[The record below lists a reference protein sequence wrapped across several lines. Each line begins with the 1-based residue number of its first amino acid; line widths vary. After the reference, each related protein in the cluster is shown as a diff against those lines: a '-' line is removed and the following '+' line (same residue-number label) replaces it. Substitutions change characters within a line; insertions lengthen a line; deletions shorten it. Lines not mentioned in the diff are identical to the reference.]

1 MAKSFVINSARD
13 PAKDGELKRLFRQA
27 RVPFIWVAVFSLASN
42 LLMLAMPLYTLQV
55 LDRVMS
61 SFNFNTLLMLTIVTV
76 GCLVFY
82 GLFTAVR
89 GMVLARIG
97 EWLQAVLGPRLM
109 KIAVENSAC
118 GLPASASQFQR
129 EILAIKGFVTGAGI
143 TALFDAPWSII
154 FILVIYLINPVLGII
169 ALCGAFLLLGFG
181 VIVEYSTKK
190 PLDQSNE
197 LNMRSLNYAEI
208 TSRNAEAVEAMGMLP
223 TLVKNW
229 EVQNKESTDLQSIA
243 NNRSN
248 LLLSL
253 SRVLRMILQIAIIG
267 VGGWLAINGE
277 LTVGAMIGASILTG
291 RALAPF
297 ENAIAIWKQWI
308 AARDAYHRLEVA
320 LSDLPRL
327 RGTMEMPSPGGT
339 LRVENL
345 VYTPPKGNLPIIKG
359 VNFALNAHESLG
371 IIGPSAAGKST
382 LARLLMGILPPTHGS
397 VRLDGVD
404 IFQWNR
410 QDLGQYVGYLPQNV
424 ELFPGTIKD
433 NIARMDLEA
442 DPKAVFKA
450 AQLAGCH
457 EMILRLPMGY
467 ETEFSQYQLSLSPG
481 QRQRIGLARAL
492 YGDPS
497 FIVLDEPN
505 ANLDGEGEI
514 ALQQT
519 ILRMKQSQITF
530 VLVAHKPAIVHHVD
544 KILMLQ
550 DGTIK
555 DFGPRDQVLQKYVAS
570 STQQKRAAAA
580 KGE

>member
-1 MAKSFVINSARD
+1 MATARIVNPNRD
-13 PAKDGELKRLFRQA
+13 ETKDGRLRQLFLQA
-27 RVPFIWVAVFSLASN
+27 KIPFIWVAIFSLAAN

-61 SFNFNTLLMLTIVTV
+61 SYSFSTLLMLTIITV
-76 GCLVFY
+76 GCLVFFGMFT
-82 GLFTAVR
+82 GLRAAILT
-89 GMVLARIG
+89 RIG
-97 EWLQAVLGPRLM
+97 EWLQATLSPKLM
-109 KIAVENSAC
+109 RIAVENSAC
-118 GLPASASQFQR
+118 GIPASASQFQR
-129 EILAIKGFVTGAGI
+129 EILALKGFITGAGI
-143 TALFDAPWSII
+143 TSLFDAPWSVV
-154 FILVIYLINPVLGII
+154 FVLVIYMINPVLGFI
-169 ALCGAFLLLGFG
+169 ALSGAFMLLAFG
-181 VIVEYSTKK
+181 IVVEYSTKK
-190 PLDQSNE
+190 PLDKSHE

-208 TSRNAEAVEAMGMLP
+208 TSRNAETIEAMGMLD

-229 EVQNKESTDLQSIA
+229 QAQNKEAMDLQSIA

-248 LLLSL
+248 FLLSL
-253 SRVLRMILQIAIIG
+253 SRVLRMVLQIAIIG

-277 LTVGAMIGASILTG
+277 ITVGGMIGASILTG

-308 AARDAYHRLEVA
+308 AARDAYHRLETA

-327 RGTMEMPSPGGT
+327 RGTMEMPEPGGT
-339 LRVENL
+339 LKVENL
-345 VYTPPKGNLPIIKG
+345 VYTPPRTNKPIIKG
-359 VNFALNAHESLG
+359 IGFSLNAQESLG

-382 LARLLMGILPPTHGS
+382 LARLLMGILPPSNGS

-410 QDLGQYVGYLPQNV
+410 RDLGQYVGYLPQNV

-442 DPKAVFKA
+442 PAADVIKA
-450 AQLAGCH
+450 AKFAGCH
-457 EMILRLPMGY
+457 EMILRLPHGY

-492 YGDPS
+492 YGNPS
-497 FIVLDEPN
+497 FVVLDEPN

-519 ILRMKQSQITF
+519 ILRMKQAKLTF
-530 VLVAHKPAIVHHVD
+530 VLVAHKPSIVGHVD

-550 DGTIK
+550 DGVIK
-555 DFGPRDQVLQKYVAS
+555 DFGPREQILKKYVTS
-570 STQQKRAAAA
+570 STAQKRKTVK
-580 KGE
+580 KGA